1 MTTKKIDLK
10 NSAIFWGLIFIL
22 VVWFFY
28 SVSSILFPFVIGIFF
43 SYLLNPLVN
52 KIEKKGLKRSVS
64 AALITGLLAAL
75 ILATMVLIIP
85 SIFNQLISLLK
96 EIPSYI
102 EKFRS
107 LIIPRL
113 ESLLGEIKI
122 FADGSENVGA
132 KEKLS
137 QLVNNYSGDLVYFM
151 GNIINKIIFS
161 GTSIL
166 NFISLLFVT
175 PIVTFYI
182 IKDWPK
188 FTKNVKN
195 LIPKKHLNT
204 FTSLSDEVSEILSGF
219 LRGQTNICLILMAY
233 YSVALLLNGVQYG
246 LLIGLL
252 TGLFAFIPYV
262 GFSAGLILA
271 TVVSAFQ
278 FEDFFKVLITVGI
291 FVFAQIVESYYLT
304 PKLVGSKVSLHPV
317 WVIFAIFAGGILFG
331 FTGVLIALPAAAV
344 IGVLIRFTIRQYRNG
359 SIYLGK

>member
-1 MTTKKIDLK
+1 MTTKKINLK
-10 NSAIFWGLIFIL
+10 NSAIFWVIVL
-22 VVWFFY
+22 VLVIWFFY
-28 SVSSILFPFVIGIFF
+28 SVSSILFPFVVGLFF
-43 SYLLNPLVN
+43 SYLLNPIVN
-52 KIEKKGLKRSVS
+52 RFEKKGIKRSFS
-64 AALITGLLAAL
+64 AICITFVLALI
-75 ILATMVLIIP
+75 IMATMVLVIP
-85 SIFNQLISLLK
+85 SVFNQLISLLK
-96 EIPSYI
+96 EIPNYI

-107 LIIPRL
+107 LVIPKL
-113 ESLLGEIKI
+113 EGFIGQIKL
-122 FADGSENVGA
+122 FTATEETDGA

-166 NFISLLFVT
+166 NFLSLLFVT

-195 LIPKKHLNT
+195 LIPKRHLNT
-204 FTSLSDEVSEILSGF
+204 FTSLSNEVSEILSGF
-219 LRGQTNICLILMAY
+219 LRGQTNICIILMFY
-233 YSVALLLNGVQYG
+233 YSIALVLNGVQYG

-252 TGLFAFIPYV
+252 TGLFSFIPYV
-262 GFSAGLILA
+262 GFSVGFILA
-271 TVVSAFQ
+271 TVISAFQ
-278 FEDFFKVLITVGI
+278 FQDMLSVFITIGI
-291 FVFAQIVESYYLT
+291 FLFAQIVESYYLT
-304 PKLVGSKVSLHPV
+304 PRFVGSKVSLHPV

-344 IGVLIRFTIRQYRNG
+344 IGVLIRFTIKQYRNG